1 MLPAIVALL
10 LSIPPGY
17 AADEVC
23 AECHADRAK
32 TYSHVAM
39 SRSFYRPRP
48 GTLIEDFDAPPFFH
62 ERSGQYFEMRRR
74 GKDLLFRRY
83 QLAADGAPIHVFEQ
97 IVDWILGSGNHART
111 YIYQTPAGELFQ
123 LPVNWYS
130 QTRDWGMAPGFDRAD
145 HEGVTRR
152 VRHECM
158 YCHNAYPNVAADTL
172 SHWRAQSFPAD
183 LPEGIGCQRCHGP
196 GLAHVNA
203 ARAKAP
209 LTEVR
214 TTIVNPSRLG
224 RQARNDVCYSC
235 HMQPAVALMGMRRF
249 GRDIYSFRPGQ
260 SLSEYTAQLD
270 VVDSE
275 MPRGER
281 FEINHHPYRLEQ
293 SRCFTESEGALSCLT
308 CHDPHRK
315 VSHADRPAHYRKACM
330 SCH

>member
-1 MLPAIVALL
+1 MLPALIALL

-23 AECHADRAK
+23 AECHADRAR

-39 SRSFYRPRP
+39 SRSFYRPGP

-158 YCHNAYPNVAADTL
+158 YCHNAYPEIAENPL
-172 SHWRAQSFPAD
+172 SYWRSQTFPEK

-196 GLAHVNA
+196 GADH
-203 ARAKAP
+203 ARAAMRSAP
-209 LTEVR
+209 PAEIR
-214 TTIVNPSRLG
+214 KTIVNPITLAS
-224 RQARNDVCYSC
+224 ARRMDLCYGC
-235 HMQPAVALMGMRRF
+235 HMQPAVALMGVRKF
-249 GRDIYSFRPGQ
+249 GRDLYSFRPGDA
-260 SLSEYTAQLD
+260 LADYAPVLD
-270 VVDSE
+270 IIE
-275 MPRGER
+275 KELPREER

-293 SRCFTESEGALSCLT
+293 SRC
-308 CHDPHRK
+308 
-315 VSHADRPAHYRKACM
+315 
-330 SCH
+330 